1 MPRPKRNRCVSGNP
15 TVTYFKPRGVPMS
28 TLARVVLTLD
38 EFEALR
44 LADFEQQYHEEA
56 ASQMKVS
63 RATFGRIL
71 GSAHQKVADALVHG
85 KAMLI
90 EHGPGVLRIAAVKC
104 EACGFMWEVSS
115 ETERA
120 ICPSCGQA
128 TGLTK
133 KGEE

>member
-28 TLARVVLTLD
+28 TLAKVVLTLD

-44 LADFEQQYHEEA
+44 LADFERQYHEEA
-56 ASQMKVS
+56 AGKMKIS

-71 GSAHQKVADALVHG
+71 TSVHQKVADALVHG

-90 EHGPGVLRIAAVKC
+90 EHGPGVLHITVVKC
-104 EACGFMWEVSS
+104 EACGFEWEVSS
-115 ETERA
+115 EIERA
-120 ICPSCGQA
+120 ICPSCGQEIS
-128 TGLTK
+128 LTK
-133 KGEE
+133 KGE